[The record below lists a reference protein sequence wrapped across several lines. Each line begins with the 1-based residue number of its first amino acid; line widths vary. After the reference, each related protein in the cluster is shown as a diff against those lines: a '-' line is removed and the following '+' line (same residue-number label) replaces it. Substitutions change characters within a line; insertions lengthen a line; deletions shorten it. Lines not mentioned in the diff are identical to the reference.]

1 MTNKISLAL
10 ILALIAPLS
19 GMAKTRNV
27 ASSPHHCAEDAK
39 VVAMEALKLH
49 TQADERATL
58 DDKVTT
64 MTPIRAL
71 KGKGKLDVLEVWGSV
86 YRADYRIR
94 VLYAQ
99 IKDSCASLGFE
110 IIEAADPY

>member
-19 GMAKTRNV
+19 AHAKARNV
-27 ASSPHHCAEDAK
+27 ASAPHHCAEDAK
-39 VVAMEALKLH
+39 VVAMQVLKLH
-49 TQADERATL
+49 TQADDRAVL
-58 DDKVTT
+58 EDKVTT
-64 MTPIRAL
+64 MAPIRAL
-71 KGKGKLDVLEVWGSV
+71 KGRGKLDVLEVWGNV
-86 YRADYRIR
+86 YKADYRIR